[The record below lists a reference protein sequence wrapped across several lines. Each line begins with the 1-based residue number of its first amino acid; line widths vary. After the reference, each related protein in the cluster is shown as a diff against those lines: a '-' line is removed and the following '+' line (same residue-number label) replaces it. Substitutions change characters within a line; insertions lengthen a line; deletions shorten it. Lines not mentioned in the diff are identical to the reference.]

1 MKRFYTSLMVLAI
14 ALFGVVANA
23 QHKVEI
29 NSAPHDNWV
38 SGGQTFDPVELATAL
53 GTDTATLHTS
63 IQTGDIF
70 YRLDGEEKSNT

>member
-29 NSAPHDNWV
+29 SSAPHDNWV
-38 SGGQTFDPVELATAL
+38 SGGKNFGVT
-53 GTDTATLHTS
+53 
-63 IQTGDIF
+63 
-70 YRLDGEEKSNT
+70 